1 MRGHNAIGEINVL
14 SQTAITAMHVKHP
27 ITRFQ
32 YTSKPWFYIP
42 TFCVCMFYGLFVL
55 VLAKF
60 P

>member
-32 YTSKPWFYIP
+32 YTSKP
-42 TFCVCMFYGLFVL
+42 
-55 VLAKF
+55 
-60 P
+60 